1 MGPIETLY
9 RDFCERIARDC
20 EAEAE
25 RYEEHPQLED
35 RDRQFV
41 SVLRER
47 AKRLRQEISR
57 IDSDYAGRA
66 S

>member
-47 AKRLRQEISR
+47 AKRLRQEINR